1 MCPKLNLK
9 LKSKVSFGCPFTPEK
24 SKKKIIIII
33 IIIKVKIK
41 VSPKKKGLKG
51 LSNNIDIKS
60 QKNHRILVKL
70 IQKK

>member
-24 SKKKIIIII
+24 SKKIIIII

-51 LSNNIDIKS
+51 LSNT
-60 QKNHRILVKL
+60 
-70 IQKK
+70 

>member
-1 MCPKLNLK
+1 MGARLPLK
-9 LKSKVSFGCPFTPEK
+9 NQ
-24 SKKKIIIII
+24 KKKKKKKKII

>member
-1 MCPKLNLK
+1 MGARLPLK
-9 LKSKVSFGCPFTPEK
+9 NQKK
-24 SKKKIIIII
+24 KKKIIIII

>member
-24 SKKKIIIII
+24 SKKKKIIIII

-51 LSNNIDIKS
+51 LSNT
-60 QKNHRILVKL
+60 
-70 IQKK
+70 

>member
-1 MCPKLNLK
+1 MPVYPWKI
-9 LKSKVSFGCPFTPEK
+9 
-24 SKKKIIIII
+24 KKKIIII

>member
-24 SKKKIIIII
+24 SKKIIIII

>member
-24 SKKKIIIII
+24 KKKKKKII